1 MVITILNFSDPSGAR
16 LRHLLAKSM
25 SGSLRLE
32 AVLGNHILTI
42 IHRHVP
48 QVAAGRKA
56 GEVRPLVL
64 RPLSHTLLVCL
75 THCPQ
80 CRRQSPCP
88 WSHCVSGW
96 RVVTPPLYQTIHCEA
111 NLRHWL
117 SPSHAEDSR
126 QAAKLLHSLDCTSCS
141 CN

>member
-42 IHRHVP
+42 VHRHIP
-48 QVAAGRKA
+48 QVAAGRNA

-64 RPLSHTLLVCL
+64 CL
-75 THCPQ
+75 HLNTGH
-80 CRRQSPCP
+80 SA
-88 WSHCVSGW
+88 
-96 RVVTPPLYQTIHCEA
+96 EA
-111 NLRHWL
+111 NLI
-117 SPSHAEDSR
+117 SA
-126 QAAKLLHSLDCTSCS
+126 
-141 CN
+141 